1 MASCF
6 LPRLLAWAKCF
17 RVLGRN
23 LICALELNCFLW
35 VTVEVEINS
44 YATSRE
50 KWVRNSPA
58 AQNGSNEV
66 RQHQLMQEG
75 GGQEKEREDEKGMW
89 AAREGKDQE
98 LIWQPN
104 WFYWF
109 QRWSNLRNKIWVFTR
124 SSSPKEVSFRYQQP
138 ESFIHIIR
146 HVMSS
151 TCKSNLLYFV

>member
-6 LPRLLAWAKCF
+6 LSRLLAWAKCCTGEKTDSCF
-17 RVLGRN
+17 R
-23 LICALELNCFLW
+23 IELLFMGDSGGWNKQLCNKPRKL
-35 VTVEVEINS
+35 VQN
-44 YATSRE
+44 Y
-50 KWVRNSPA
+50 PA

-66 RQHQLMQEG
+66 RQHQLMREG
-75 GGQEKEREDEKGMW
+75 GGQEKEREDERGMW

-98 LIWQPN
+98 LIRQPN

-109 QRWSNLRNKIWVFTR
+109 QKWCNLRNKIWVFTH
-124 SSSPKEVSFRYQQP
+124 SALPKEVSCRYQQP